1 MSNEDD
7 FVDIDDIEINNDD
20 VDSEK
25 GNKKQNIQDND
36 IDQNIQEKIEK
47 DNGNKKEDNND
58 EKFVNQEIEENILNN
73 NNNQENNNPENDVKF
88 DDQNNEYD
96 NRPNQNYKEV
106 SPPKNDF
113 QQPIIKKKNTFNTFD
128 NSIHIHNPVPLSKM
142 QLAENKYYKI
152 KEELN
157 KKYFNTIT
165 PDNPEDIDTSA
176 IESKKYKEMISY
188 LEQLNEVLTEI
199 LKSSRIQQK
208 EAEKLKKKTV
218 QKTPEQIYQE
228 QQKMNDNQEKMI
240 EVYKK
245 QLASLQNRLNQVS
258 RENFMEELVEKNK
271 KLDEEIEKIKIT
283 NKKLNNEQKLNEIVI
298 SKQNKNEQEDKANML
313 LKRMN
318 MDYSKLM
325 RENEKLS
332 KKIDECKTKESENE
346 NKIKQLQEFVDKLR
360 TIAKDMYN
368 ITDYENV
375 KMEEKNEK
383 KKEEARNQY
392 KKRIEILKKKKESN
406 IHKYQQEIAINQK
419 KITNLQKELLDVEK
433 ELNIEQQNKNK
444 RLGIPTPPNKNS
456 LQEKIMDS
464 NLNSDL
470 NSNSNNNK
478 NESEEK
484 SENININ
491 DNNINTNKEIKRCED
506 GSFENIMSNEETN
519 NINLHINGNMNN
531 IKEPNGKEIFD
542 AKDLSNINPM
552 NAMNEISVDVPFVEN
567 EDKKNKKPEFL
578 DEGFEDK
585 IKKEEKEEKDDKGE
599 EIDKNEEEKEE
610 EKKSEDEKDEEK
622 KKEEEKVQMLNDIIK
637 NEPKDED
644 IELEQLEE
652 FQI

>member
-1 MSNEDD
+1 MSNDDEFINVEDLH
-7 FVDIDDIEINNDD
+7 INNDK
-20 VDSEK
+20 E
-25 GNKKQNIQDND
+25 NKNQNENIE
-36 IDQNIQEKIEK
+36 QNL
-47 DNGNKKEDNND
+47 NEDNN
-58 EKFVNQEIEENILNN
+58 ELINENINKDEDQIKDDIIPDENIDKENLLNN
-73 NNNQENNNPENDVKF
+73 DLNNQEETKFQKDIAKENINIEKNNDISSIKTE
-88 DDQNNEYD
+88 
-96 NRPNQNYKEV
+96 
-106 SPPKNDF
+106 
-113 QQPIIKKKNTFNTFD
+113 QPQIKKKNTFNTFD

-152 KEELN
+152 REELN
-157 KKYFNTIT
+157 KKYFSSLDEQIE
-165 PDNPEDIDTSA
+165 DNPSLDNTT

-188 LEQLNEVLTEI
+188 LEQLNDVLTEI

-208 EAEKLKKKTV
+208 EAEKIKKKAV

-228 QQKMNDNQEKMI
+228 QQRMNDNQEKMI

-245 QLASLQNRLNQVS
+245 QLASLQNRVNQVS
-258 RENFMEELVEKNK
+258 KPCFLEELVEKNR

-318 MDYSKLM
+318 MDYDKIV

-332 KKIDECKTKESENE
+332 KKIEEYKIKENDNE

-375 KMEEKNEK
+375 KLEEKNEK
-383 KKEEARNQY
+383 KKEEMKNQY

-406 IHKYQQEIAINQK
+406 IHKYQQEIAMNQK
-419 KITNLQKELLDVEK
+419 KINNLQKQLIEVEK
-433 ELNIEQQNKNK
+433 ELEIEQKNKNI
-444 RLGIPTPPNKNS
+444 RLGIVPTPTSRPDK
-456 LQEKIMDS
+456 EE
-464 NLNSDL
+464 
-470 NSNSNNNK
+470 K
-478 NESEEK
+478 NEENNENNDINMNNEE
-484 SENININ
+484 
-491 DNNINTNKEIKRCED
+491 NNEKNNKEIKRCED
-506 GSFENIMSNEETN
+506 GSYDNIIANEEITTN
-519 NINLHINGNMNN
+519 NNVINN

-552 NAMNEISVDVPFVEN
+552 NEISVDVQFGEN
-567 EDKKNKKPEFL
+567 EEKKNKKPEFL
-578 DEGFEDK
+578 DDNFDEKIQKNDK
-585 IKKEEKEEKDDKGE
+585 GENIDKNNEEKKSKDDKEEKKEKKEKEEKEEKEEKDEKKIE
-599 EIDKNEEEKEE
+599 EEEKM
-610 EKKSEDEKDEEK
+610 
-622 KKEEEKVQMLNDIIK
+622 QILNNIIN

>member
-1 MSNEDD
+1 MSNDDEFIDVEDLH
-7 FVDIDDIEINNDD
+7 INNDT
-20 VDSEK
+20 E
-25 GNKKQNIQDND
+25 NKNQNENIE
-36 IDQNIQEKIEK
+36 QNL
-47 DNGNKKEDNND
+47 NADNN
-58 EKFVNQEIEENILNN
+58 ELINENINKDEDQIKDDIIPDENIDKENLLNN
-73 NNNQENNNPENDVKF
+73 DLNNQEETKFQKDIAKENINIEKNNDISSIKTE
-88 DDQNNEYD
+88 
-96 NRPNQNYKEV
+96 
-106 SPPKNDF
+106 
-113 QQPIIKKKNTFNTFD
+113 QPQIKKKNTFNTFD

-152 KEELN
+152 REELN
-157 KKYFNTIT
+157 KKYFSSLDEQIE
-165 PDNPEDIDTSA
+165 DNPSLDNTT

-188 LEQLNEVLTEI
+188 LEQLNDVLTEI

-208 EAEKLKKKTV
+208 EAEKIKKKAV

-245 QLASLQNRLNQVS
+245 QLASLQNRVNQVS
-258 RENFMEELVEKNK
+258 KPCFLEELVEKNR

-318 MDYSKLM
+318 MDYDKIV

-332 KKIDECKTKESENE
+332 KKIEEYKIKENDNE

-375 KMEEKNEK
+375 KLEEKNEK
-383 KKEEARNQY
+383 KKEEMKNQY

-406 IHKYQQEIAINQK
+406 IHKYQQEIAMNQK
-419 KITNLQKELLDVEK
+419 KINNLQKQLIEVEK
-433 ELNIEQQNKNK
+433 ELEIEQKNKNI
-444 RLGIPTPPNKNS
+444 RLGIVPTPTSPPDK
-456 LQEKIMDS
+456 EE
-464 NLNSDL
+464 
-470 NSNSNNNK
+470 K
-478 NESEEK
+478 NEENNEK
-484 SENININ
+484 N
-491 DNNINTNKEIKRCED
+491 NKEIKRCED
-506 GSFENIMSNEETN
+506 GSYDNIIANEEITTN
-519 NINLHINGNMNN
+519 NNVINN

-542 AKDLSNINPM
+542 AKELSNINPM
-552 NAMNEISVDVPFVEN
+552 NEISVDVQFGEN
-567 EDKKNKKPEFL
+567 EEKKNKKPEFL
-578 DEGFEDK
+578 DDNFDEKIQKNDK
-585 IKKEEKEEKDDKGE
+585 GENIDKNNEEKKSKDDKEEKEEKDEKKIE
-599 EIDKNEEEKEE
+599 EEEKM
-610 EKKSEDEKDEEK
+610 
-622 KKEEEKVQMLNDIIK
+622 QILNNIIN

>member
-7 FVDIDDIEINNDD
+7 YVDIEDIQINNDNE
-20 VDSEK
+20 VENEIK
-25 GNKKQNIQDND
+25 EQNIN
-36 IDQNIQEKIEK
+36 DQNNESIHENIEK
-47 DNGNKKEDNND
+47 DDENKHEYEENVMESNKKI
-58 EKFVNQEIEENILNN
+58 QENILNN
-73 NNNQENNNPENDVKF
+73 NNQENDNIEKGTTKENQNLEND
-88 DDQNNEYD
+88 NISL
-96 NRPNQNYKEV
+96 NQKNKEII
-106 SPPKNDF
+106 STKSDF
-113 QQPIIKKKNTFNTFD
+113 QPLIKKKNTFNTND

-157 KKYFNTIT
+157 KKYFN
-165 PDNPEDIDTSA
+165 NPSFDSVEDTQPLENSIL
-176 IESKKYKEMISY
+176 ESKKYKEMISY
-188 LEQLNEVLTEI
+188 LEQLNDVLTEI

-208 EAEKLKKKTV
+208 EAEKTKKKTV

-245 QLASLQNRLNQVS
+245 QLASLQNRVNQVS
-258 RENFMEELVEKNK
+258 KDNFMEELVEKNK
-271 KLDEEIEKIKIT
+271 RLEEEIEKIRIT

-318 MDYSKLM
+318 MDYTKLV

-332 KKIDECKTKESENE
+332 KKIEEYKNKENDNE

-375 KMEEKNEK
+375 KIEEKNEK
-383 KKEEARNQY
+383 KKEETRIQY

-406 IHKYQQEIAINQK
+406 IHKYQQEIAMNQK
-419 KITNLQKELLDVEK
+419 KITNLQKQLIEVEK
-433 ELNIEQQNKNK
+433 ELEIEQANKNK
-444 RLGIPTPPNKNS
+444 RLGIPIPSKENVEDNG
-456 LQEKIMDS
+456 LLNNNMNNMNDINNNEEKIEQ
-464 NLNSDL
+464 
-470 NSNSNNNK
+470 K
-478 NESEEK
+478 
-484 SENININ
+484 
-491 DNNINTNKEIKRCED
+491 NKEIKRSED
-506 GSFENIMSNEETN
+506 GSYENIISNEETN
-519 NINLHINGNMNN
+519 NINGNNT
-531 IKEPNGKEIFD
+531 KEANGKEIFD

-567 EDKKNKKPEFL
+567 EEKKNKKPEFL
-578 DEGFEDK
+578 DEGFDDK
-585 IKKEEKEEKDDKGE
+585 KKEENVEKDDKGM
-599 EIDKNEEEKEE
+599 EIDNNEEDKKSKDENEEEQ
-610 EKKSEDEKDEEK
+610 
-622 KKEEEKVQMLNDIIK
+622 KKEEEKIQILNNIIN

-644 IELEQLEE
+644 IEIDQLEE

>member
-7 FVDIDDIEINNDD
+7 FVDIEDIQINNDEEIEN
-20 VDSEK
+20 EK
-25 GNKKQNIQDND
+25 KEQNKKEENIES
-36 IDQNIQEKIEK
+36 IQENIEK
-47 DNGNKKEDNND
+47 DNVDKNEYNKSE
-58 EKFVNQEIEENILNN
+58 NQENKEIKENIINN
-73 NNNQENNNPENDVKF
+73 NNNNNLENENIEREKEIIYQE
-88 DDQNNEYD
+88 QNIESD
-96 NRPNQNYKEV
+96 NINLIKQNRET

-113 QQPIIKKKNTFNTFD
+113 QPLIKKKNTFNPSD
-128 NSIHIHNPVPLSKM
+128 NSLHIHNPVPLSKM

-152 KEELN
+152 KAELN
-157 KKYFNTIT
+157 KKYFNNTSSETLDDIQ
-165 PDNPEDIDTSA
+165 PLDNSI
-176 IESKKYKEMISY
+176 IESKRYKEMISY
-188 LEQLNEVLTEI
+188 LEQLNDVLTEI

-245 QLASLQNRLNQVS
+245 QLASLQNRVNQVS
-258 RENFMEELVEKNK
+258 KENFMEELVEKNK
-271 KLDEEIEKIKIT
+271 KLEEEIENIKIT

-318 MDYSKLM
+318 MDYNKII

-332 KKIDECKTKESENE
+332 KKIEECKNKENENE

-368 ITDYENV
+368 ITDYEDV
-375 KMEEKNEK
+375 KIEEKNER
-383 KKEEARNQY
+383 KKEELRNQY

-419 KITNLQKELLDVEK
+419 KISNLQKQLIEVEK
-433 ELNIEQQNKNK
+433 ELETEIKNKNK
-444 RLGIPTPPNKNS
+444 RLGIPTPTKMPLEENILIDTNLNNNENNNTNNDKNNINNENNIKS
-456 LQEKIMDS
+456 DNEEKI
-464 NLNSDL
+464 
-470 NSNSNNNK
+470 NSNN
-478 NESEEK
+478 
-484 SENININ
+484 
-491 DNNINTNKEIKRCED
+491 NKEIKRCED
-506 GSFENIMSNEETN
+506 GSYENIISNEETN
-519 NINLHINGNMNN
+519 NNN
-531 IKEPNGKEIFD
+531 NSNNNKETNGKEIFD

-567 EDKKNKKPEFL
+567 EEKKNKKPEFL
-578 DEGFEDK
+578 DDNFEEK
-585 IKKEEKEEKDDKGE
+585 KKEENNEKADKGIE
-599 EIDKNEEEKEE
+599 VDKNEEEK
-610 EKKSEDEKDEEK
+610 DEEK
-622 KKEEEKVQMLNDIIK
+622 KNEEEKIQILNNIIN

-644 IELEQLEE
+644 IEIEQLEE

>member
-7 FVDIDDIEINNDD
+7 FVDIEDIEINNDD
-20 VDSEK
+20 IEN
-25 GNKKQNIQDND
+25 GNKNQNLKEEDNNE
-36 IDQNIQEKIEK
+36 NIKENIEK
-47 DNGNKKEDNND
+47 DNEKKNENEDNQN
-58 EKFVNQEIEENILNN
+58 EIVNQEMEENLLNN
-73 NNNQENNNPENDVKF
+73 NNENQENNNIEKDVNIVNQNVENDI
-88 DDQNNEYD
+88 NL
-96 NRPNQNYKEV
+96 NQKDKEV
-106 SPPKNDF
+106 YPTKNDF
-113 QQPIIKKKNTFNTFD
+113 QRLTKKRNTFNTFD

-157 KKYFNTIT
+157 KKFFNINIQET
-165 PDNPEDIDTSA
+165 PEDIDNS
-176 IESKKYKEMISY
+176 IVESKKYKEMISY

-208 EAEKLKKKTV
+208 EVEKLKKKIV

-245 QLASLQNRLNQVS
+245 QLTSLQNRINQVS
-258 RENFMEELVEKNK
+258 KENFMEDLIEKNK
-271 KLDEEIEKIKIT
+271 KLDEEIEKIKLT

-318 MDYSKLM
+318 MDFNKLQ
-325 RENEKLS
+325 RENEKLT
-332 KKIDECKTKESENE
+332 KKIEEYKIKENENE

-383 KKEEARNQY
+383 KKEEMRNQY

-406 IHKYQQEIAINQK
+406 IHKYQQEIAMNQK
-419 KITNLQKELLDVEK
+419 KITNLQKQLLEVEK
-433 ELNIEQQNKNK
+433 ELEIEQQNKNK
-444 RLGIPTPPNKNS
+444 RLGIPTPPNKSN
-456 LQEKIMDS
+456 LEENILNANLNNNNQVENEEKIE
-464 NLNSDL
+464 
-470 NSNSNNNK
+470 NNN
-478 NESEEK
+478 
-484 SENININ
+484 NI
-491 DNNINTNKEIKRCED
+491 NKEIKRCED
-506 GSFENIMSNEETN
+506 GSFENIISNEETN
-519 NINLHINGNMNN
+519 NINMNNN

-567 EDKKNKKPEFL
+567 ADKKNKKPEFL
-578 DEGFEDK
+578 DDGFDDK
-585 IKKEEKEEKDDKGE
+585 IKKEDKNDKGM
-599 EIDKNEEEKEE
+599 EIDKNEEEEKD
-610 EKKSEDEKDEEK
+610 EKKSEVEKDEEK
-622 KKEEEKVQMLNDIIK
+622 KKEEEKILMLNNIIN

-644 IELEQLEE
+644 IEIEQLEE

>member
-1 MSNEDD
+1 MSNDDEFIDVEDLH
-7 FVDIDDIEINNDD
+7 INNDK
-20 VDSEK
+20 E
-25 GNKKQNIQDND
+25 NKNQNENIE
-36 IDQNIQEKIEK
+36 QNL
-47 DNGNKKEDNND
+47 NEDNN
-58 EKFVNQEIEENILNN
+58 ELINENINKDEDQIKDDIIPDENIDKENLLNN
-73 NNNQENNNPENDVKF
+73 DLNNQEETKFQKDIAKENINIEKNNDISSIKTE
-88 DDQNNEYD
+88 
-96 NRPNQNYKEV
+96 
-106 SPPKNDF
+106 
-113 QQPIIKKKNTFNTFD
+113 QPQIKKKNTFNTFD

-152 KEELN
+152 REELN
-157 KKYFNTIT
+157 KKYFSSLDEQIE
-165 PDNPEDIDTSA
+165 DNPSLDNTT

-188 LEQLNEVLTEI
+188 LEQLNDVLTEI

-208 EAEKLKKKTV
+208 EAEKIKKKAV

-245 QLASLQNRLNQVS
+245 QLASLQNRVNQVS
-258 RENFMEELVEKNK
+258 KPCFLEDLVEKNR

-318 MDYSKLM
+318 MDYDKIV

-332 KKIDECKTKESENE
+332 KKIEEYKIKENDNE

-375 KMEEKNEK
+375 KLEEKNEK
-383 KKEEARNQY
+383 KKEEMKNQY

-406 IHKYQQEIAINQK
+406 IHKYQQEIAMNQK
-419 KITNLQKELLDVEK
+419 KINNLQKQLIEVEK
-433 ELNIEQQNKNK
+433 ELEIEQKNKNI
-444 RLGIPTPPNKNS
+444 RLGIVPTPTSRPDK
-456 LQEKIMDS
+456 EE
-464 NLNSDL
+464 
-470 NSNSNNNK
+470 K
-478 NESEEK
+478 NEENNENNDINMNNEE
-484 SENININ
+484 
-491 DNNINTNKEIKRCED
+491 NNEKNNKEIKRCED
-506 GSFENIMSNEETN
+506 GSYDNIIANEEITTN
-519 NINLHINGNMNN
+519 NNVINN

-552 NAMNEISVDVPFVEN
+552 NEISVDVQFGEN
-567 EDKKNKKPEFL
+567 EEKKNKKPEFL
-578 DEGFEDK
+578 DDNFDEKIQKNDK
-585 IKKEEKEEKDDKGE
+585 GENIDKNNEEKKSKDDKEEKKEKKEKEEKEEKEEKDEKKIE
-599 EIDKNEEEKEE
+599 EEEKM
-610 EKKSEDEKDEEK
+610 
-622 KKEEEKVQMLNDIIK
+622 QILNNIIN